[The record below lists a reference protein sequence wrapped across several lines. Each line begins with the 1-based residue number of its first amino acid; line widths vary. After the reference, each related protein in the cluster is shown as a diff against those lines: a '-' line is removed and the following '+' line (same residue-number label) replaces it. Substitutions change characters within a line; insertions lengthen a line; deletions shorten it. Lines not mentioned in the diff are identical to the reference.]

1 MCWSSLKKTVLILQ
15 IPSGCTVPK
24 PFQLATGRRIEE
36 RHRYD
41 EELQRRQ
48 DAAEERDRELEEERE
63 RKEKQKLKEYRK
75 TLVIK
80 VGCVSM
86 GHHLVC
92 VCVCVWGGGGG
103 GGGGG
108 FPNCHGVHKD
118 VVIKVSCVSIGSVV
132 VIV

>member
-1 MCWSSLKKTVLILQ
+1 MCWSSLKKTVLIPQ
-15 IPSGCTVPK
+15 IPSGCTAPK

-63 RKEKQKLKEYRK
+63 KEEKQKLKEYRK
-75 TLVIK
+75 TLV

-92 VCVCVWGGGGG
+92 VWWGGGGG
-103 GGGGG
+103 GG
-108 FPNCHGVHKD
+108 VSKLY
-118 VVIKVSCVSIGSVV
+118 IKTL
-132 VIV
+132 

>member
-1 MCWSSLKKTVLILQ
+1 MYQCSTAFVLNLWAQQDWVCILLCVDQAFLIPQ

-24 PFQLATGRRIEE
+24 PFPLATGRRIEE

-63 RKEKQKLKEYRK
+63 REEKQKLKEYRK

-80 VGCVSM
+80 VGYGISC
-86 GHHLVC
+86 GHHPV
-92 VCVCVWGGGGG
+92 GGGGG
-103 GGGGG
+103 R
-108 FPNCHGVHKD
+108 F
-118 VVIKVSCVSIGSVV
+118 
-132 VIV
+132 

>member
-41 EELQRRQ
+41 EELQQRQ

-63 RKEKQKLKEYRK
+63 REEKQKLKEYRK

-80 VGCVSM
+80 VGYGISC
-86 GHHLVC
+86 GHHLV
-92 VCVCVWGGGGG
+92 GGGGELLI
-103 GGGGG
+103 
-108 FPNCHGVHKD
+108 
-118 VVIKVSCVSIGSVV
+118 VIKVGCVSIGSVV